1 MKNIL
6 KKTKGKLKKQTIRNR
21 YFVLLLSMSVL
32 PLFLLGFISFQ
43 IAKNTIIQNQ
53 LKTTQ
58 DHLRTSS
65 EVADLLLK
73 NIVNMERLIAW
84 NKDMAQDLKESDVQ
98 ETDKHGDIFKE
109 NTPKQLRN
117 MLSSYL
123 IDTQDIDSVC
133 IFNRDFR
140 SFCYGN
146 SGSMGDFDKNKV
158 YSSISGSDWYKKTL
172 QSNGK
177 PLFFGNNVLNSHSLD
192 TFSSV
197 KLLKDP
203 SNLIKPET
211 IGILVVN
218 IKTSLYTKAFNNDQ
232 NSYLVID
239 SSGSEP
245 VTVYNASSKKL
256 PLVQQ
261 SKNLNS
267 LINQFERKHYLISQ
281 YTNQTTGW
289 TFLQL
294 VPEKALVSQSNQI
307 GIVTSLISALMAL
320 IALFLSFYLSG
331 TLTQPFLQL
340 KAMAMEWKKGVG
352 VWAPGKKLPH
362 DEIAVIGSTFK
373 QISEENKDLN
383 QRLIRSRLKEKEAE
397 LSALQAQIKPH
408 FLYNTLDLMYWKAI
422 MHDNHD
428 LANMSIALSETFK
441 LSLNNGNEL
450 ISVSKELEHI
460 QHYMTIQNMR
470 YSHRFNYLF
479 SVEQELMD
487 KNILKLLLQPLVEN
501 AIYHGLEPKLGEGT
515 VKLYGKIRDGFII
528 FTVEDNGIGM
538 EDLSTT
544 ESGYGLKNV
553 RERLKLYYGPS
564 SELEVFSEMNKG
576 TKILI
581 KFKEEAGMMANV
593 ESSYI

>member
-6 KKTKGKLKKQTIRNR
+6 IKTKGKLKKQTVRNR

-43 IAKNTIIQNQ
+43 IAKNTLIQNQ

-58 DHLRTSS
+58 EHLRTSS
-65 EVADLLLK
+65 EVADLLLR
-73 NIVNMERLIAW
+73 NVVNMERLIAW
-84 NKDMAQDLKESDVQ
+84 NKEAAQELKESAVQ
-98 ETDKHGDIFKE
+98 RTDKQAEIFNE
-109 NTPKQLRN
+109 DTPKQLRN

-158 YSSISGSDWYKKTL
+158 YSSVSGSDWYKKTVK
-172 QSNGK
+172 SNGK
-177 PLFFGNNVLNSHSLD
+177 PLFFGSNVLNNNSVS

-203 SNLIKPET
+203 SNLIRPEI

-218 IKTSLYTKAFNNDQ
+218 IKTSLYTKAFNKDQ

-239 SSGSEP
+239 SSGTDP
-245 VTVYNASSKKL
+245 VTVYNDSPRML
-256 PLVQQ
+256 PIVNQ
-261 SKNLNS
+261 SEDLPS
-267 LINQFERKHYLISQ
+267 LINELQRKHYLVSQ
-281 YTNQTTGW
+281 YSNQTTGW
-289 TFLQL
+289 TFLHL

-307 GIVTSLISALMAL
+307 GLVTAFISSIMAFV
-320 IALFLSFYLSG
+320 ALFLSFYLSG
-331 TLTQPFLQL
+331 TLTRPFLQL
-340 KAMAMEWKKGVG
+340 KAMAMEWGKGVG
-352 VWAPGKKLPH
+352 AWASDKKLQH
-362 DEIAVIGSTFK
+362 DEIAAIGSTFK

-422 MHDNHD
+422 MHENHD

-470 YSHRFNYLF
+470 YNHRFCYLHTVD
-479 SVEQELMD
+479 SELMD
-487 KNILKLLLQPLVEN
+487 KKILKLLLQPLVEN

-515 VKLYGKIRDGFII
+515 VSLHGAIRDGFII
-528 FTVEDNGIGM
+528 FTVEDDGIGM
-538 EDLSTT
+538 EDLSIT

-553 RERLKLYYGPS
+553 RERLALYYGPS
-564 SELEVFSEMNKG
+564 SELGIFSKANEG
-576 TKILI
+576 TKIEI
-581 KFKEEAGMMANV
+581 KFKEEAGMMSNV
-593 ESSYI
+593 ESSNI